1 LGSSNKAR
9 VVRLAG
15 VGGRVSTVILSESDY
30 CHLKLILSPEPTS
43 PPPTTSLLMW
53 LFHRTVWLE
62 TVRSYDAV
70 AE

>member
-1 LGSSNKAR
+1 MGSSNKAR

-30 CHLKLILSPEPTS
+30 CHLKLILSPEPAS
-43 PPPTTSLLMW
+43 PLPTTSIPMW
-53 LFHRTVWLE
+53 LFHRTMWLE
-62 TVRSYDAV
+62 TVRSYNAV